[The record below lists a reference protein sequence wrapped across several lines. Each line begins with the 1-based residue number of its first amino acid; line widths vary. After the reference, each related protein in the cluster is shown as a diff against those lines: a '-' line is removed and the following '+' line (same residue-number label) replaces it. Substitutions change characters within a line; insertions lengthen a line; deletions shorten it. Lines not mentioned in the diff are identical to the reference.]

1 MVRKDGQNQ
10 GEETR
15 TKIVEAM
22 RNKPEISSRDYA
34 EMEKECEKA
43 KAEHGTRQIERLYKK
58 LLQSAQKFWADCNN
72 SEYRSGSNDLRTLN
86 FKALLS

>member
-1 MVRKDGQNQ
+1 MENINTGNQDDILNKGSQNQGVRKGGQNQ

-22 RNKPEISSRDYA
+22 RNKPEISRRDYA

-58 LLQSAQKFWADCNN
+58 LLQSAQ
-72 SEYRSGSNDLRTLN
+72 N
-86 FKALLS
+86 F

>member
-1 MVRKDGQNQ
+1 MENINTGNQDDILNKGSQNQVVRKDGQNQ
-10 GEETR
+10 GEEMR

-43 KAEHGTRQIERLYKK
+43 KAEHRTRLSEGKRLYKK
-58 LLQSAQKFWADCNN
+58 LLQSAQKF
-72 SEYRSGSNDLRTLN
+72 
-86 FKALLS
+86 